1 MIRRVLIILGTVAL
15 WLVLAAPAQAIS
27 ADDCENTLRG
37 RVGHLGFHGWEDD
50 IKARWD
56 KMEIER
62 GIDIVSSQR
71 AGAWHPNGYSNQV
84 GMNFIFYRASGA
96 TVWHAFLCID
106 NRAWNQGYSDQWW
119 YHISG

>member
-1 MIRRVLIILGTVAL
+1 MRRLTLSFSAVVLWCA
-15 WLVLAAPAQAIS
+15 LAAPAQAIS

-37 RVGHLGFHGWEDD
+37 RVNHLGWHGWEDD

-62 GIDIVSSQR
+62 GIDITSSWR
-71 AGAWHPNGYSNQV
+71 TRAWHPSGYSNQV
-84 GMNFIFYRASGA
+84 AEEFVFLRASGA
-96 TVWHAFLCID
+96 TVWHVFLCID

-119 YHISG
+119 YHVSG